1 MIAISTRPAP
11 TTDNWHAE
19 LIAEEI
25 VKHSRYDAST
35 RRREVTLGLGV
46 TIDVEQDDRMPV
58 RVTVNMDGQRF
69 LCRHVR
75 TSWAP
80 SREYP
85 GVETGRAT
93 FSIEEV

>member
-1 MIAISTRPAP
+1 MIQTATRP

-19 LIAEEI
+19 LIADEI
-25 VKHSRYDAST
+25 RKNSRWDTST
-35 RRREVTLGLGV
+35 RRREVTMGLGV
-46 TIDVEQDDRMPV
+46 TIDVEQDDRLPV
-58 RVTVNMDGQRF
+58 RLTVNIDGQRF

-80 SREYP
+80 SREFA
-85 GVETGRAT
+85 VECGRAT